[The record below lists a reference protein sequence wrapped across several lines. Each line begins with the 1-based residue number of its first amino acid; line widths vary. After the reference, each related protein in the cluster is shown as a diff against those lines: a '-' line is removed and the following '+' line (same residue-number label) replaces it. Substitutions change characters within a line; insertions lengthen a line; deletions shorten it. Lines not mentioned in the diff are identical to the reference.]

1 MEMDVRVVV
10 MLVVLMFLMLLM
22 LFMFRRFMMAV
33 VVRFR
38 SPHFIVRSTSRKHNY
53 GCQCES

>member
-10 MLVVLMFLMLLM
+10 MLVVLMFLML
-22 LFMFRRFMMAV
+22 FMFRRFMMAV
-33 VVRFR
+33 VVGFR